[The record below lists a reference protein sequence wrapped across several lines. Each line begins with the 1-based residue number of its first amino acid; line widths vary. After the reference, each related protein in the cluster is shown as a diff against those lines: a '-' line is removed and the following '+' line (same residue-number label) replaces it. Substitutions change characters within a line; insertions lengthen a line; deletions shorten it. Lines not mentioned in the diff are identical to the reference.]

1 MFNVFRHL
9 LRQESCILDKNL
21 TCIIGCPKFP
31 RGVLRKVLQNRTP
44 NRAPVRTL
52 TGRIGGCK
60 KGLKMAVCMEKCILF
75 YWCWSQRL
83 ICSTLEPTFF
93 ILLKQT
99 ADMIFLNFFFL
110 KSEVGWEGG
119 VLHGYLDLF
128 SHTPLPLGPTTRTGS
143 PIQFMVDQIPV
154 CFSVYPHWISGYW
167 ACL

>member
-1 MFNVFRHL
+1 MYNFNKT
-9 LRQESCILDKNL
+9 EI
-21 TCIIGCPKFP
+21 
-31 RGVLRKVLQNRTP
+31 LRKVVQNRAP

-99 ADMIFLNFFFL
+99 AAMIFLTNTDNL
-110 KSEVGWEGG
+110 IINNKA
-119 VLHGYLDLF
+119 
-128 SHTPLPLGPTTRTGS
+128 P
-143 PIQFMVDQIPV
+143 
-154 CFSVYPHWISGYW
+154 
-167 ACL
+167 